1 MPDPSLLDL
10 FEAAFRDP
18 EPWFPASRQAP
29 MKSHLLKYAASLGC
43 EDLKACLPARY
54 HRPDDQV
61 RERLLTHVGTHLQPR
76 SVKNLCN
83 DVLAL
88 LHAGVAHSCLTPPP
102 SPLHEWRG
110 HRRITHGRYDR
121 NVYPKGSLTR
131 YALTPLPDELSHQL
145 EAYLAWCQKN
155 PHSWKIRK
163 RDITAHDR
171 RGHVSRIAGYAVL
184 YEQMVPESLTLEQL
198 CDPAFLARFADWYLE
213 RRQKSTDGL
222 RDLIGTM
229 HTISRHWLK
238 NQALIE
244 GIRGVFA
251 GLPPAEAVIDKESIW
266 LDLEELERIGE
277 SRHPRNARH
286 LDGSTPWVT
295 WLQKHIDDPRTFPVE
310 QWRKTVPIRG
320 AVTLRYYA
328 VWAEIS
334 LMLRLWVRRPLR
346 QRNMREMQLGTNLI
360 PQPNGEYVMLFK
372 GEELKVA
379 RRGKH
384 LNRWE
389 AHFPK
394 ALLPLLDDYL
404 HLWRPKIIPSPDFP
418 YLFCNSRGRPYR
430 TSLLTG
436 LIEATTWEFTQGR
449 GAGAVAVNPHQ
460 IRSLFGTQMGLAG
473 LNAVDLA
480 QLLGDNLQMVYE
492 KYILMQQRRLISPW
506 TKNLAKAIADRT
518 D

>member
-1 MPDPSLLDL
+1 
-10 FEAAFRDP
+10 
-18 EPWFPASRQAP
+18 
-29 MKSHLLKYAASLGC
+29 
-43 EDLKACLPARY
+43 
-54 HRPDDQV
+54 
-61 RERLLTHVGTHLQPR
+61 
-76 SVKNLCN
+76 
-83 DVLAL
+83 
-88 LHAGVAHSCLTPPP
+88 
-102 SPLHEWRG
+102 
-110 HRRITHGRYDR
+110 
-121 NVYPKGSLTR
+121 
-131 YALTPLPDELSHQL
+131 
-145 EAYLAWCQKN
+145 
-155 PHSWKIRK
+155 
-163 RDITAHDR
+163 
-171 RGHVSRIAGYAVL
+171 
-184 YEQMVPESLTLEQL
+184 
-198 CDPAFLARFADWYLE
+198 
-213 RRQKSTDGL
+213 
-222 RDLIGTM
+222 
-229 HTISRHWLK
+229 
-238 NQALIE
+238 
-244 GIRGVFA
+244 
-251 GLPPAEAVIDKESIW
+251 
-266 LDLEELERIGE
+266 
-277 SRHPRNARH
+277 
-286 LDGSTPWVT
+286 
-295 WLQKHIDDPRTFPVE
+295 
-310 QWRKTVPIRG
+310 
-320 AVTLRYYA
+320 

-346 QRNMREMQLGTNLI
+346 QRNMRELQLGTNLI

-418 YLFCNSRGRPYR
+418 YLFCNSRGRAYR